1 MKNIIAM
8 LLCLTLLVIP
18 CLAAEEAT
26 TENPPV
32 TMEAVTEAPTEA
44 PTQAQT
50 EPATVYMPVEVPA
63 EVPEAEADQSQ
74 IRIMVTSYSVSDGF
88 LTPGTEGS
96 VTVKFKN
103 MHKTK
108 TATNMVVSVFEDSD
122 EIRPADMG
130 TKYIESLKAGET
142 YTWTVPLET
151 VHTAQMGEHKLTFN
165 ADFESENGGGGSAN
179 AVLRVKVRQPAE
191 LEYEGALLPVK
202 VVQTETVTLN
212 INLMNTGKSTLY
224 NCKIKCDIEGLKT
237 ATSTFVGEIP
247 SGENKVASPNL
258 RVDAEKTGKVEG
270 KITITYEDSFGNEYS
285 FEEEVS
291 TNIEKKVVKADTEE
305 KEKEKS
311 NPLWWLFLVLGLA
324 VGGGTGFGIP
334 QAIRSYR
341 ERRHDDETL

>member
-1 MKNIIAM
+1 MKRFIVIFM
-8 LLCLTLLVIP
+8 ILTLLSVN
-18 CLAAEEAT
+18 CLATGEPATENSPVT
-26 TENPPV
+26 TE
-32 TMEAVTEAPTEA
+32 AVAEIPAEAPTEA
-44 PTQAQT
+44 PT
-50 EPATVYMPVEVPA
+50 EPETVYVPA
-63 EVPEAEADQSQ
+63 EVPEEEADQSQ

-108 TATNMVVSVFEDSD
+108 SATNMVVSVFEDSD

-165 ADFESENGGGGSAN
+165 ADFESENGGGGSTN
-179 AVLRVKVRQPAE
+179 AVLRVKVRQPSE
-191 LEYEGALLPVK
+191 LEYEGTILPVK

-212 INLMNTGKSTLY
+212 INLMNTGKAALY
-224 NCKIKCDIEGLKT
+224 NCKIKCDIEGLKA

-247 SGENKVASPNL
+247 SGQNKLASPNL
-258 RVDAEKTGKVEG
+258 RVDSEKLGKVEG
-270 KITITYEDSFGNEYS
+270 TITITYEDSFGNEYS

-291 TNIEKKVVKADTEE
+291 TKIEKKVVKTDTEE

-324 VGGGTGFGIP
+324 VGGGLGFGVP
-334 QAIRSYR
+334 YAIRANK
-341 ERRHDDETL
+341 ERRHDEETL